1 MPDNEDRKE
10 RGSNMSDIILTAA
23 TVITMDDERP
33 RAEAIAVSG
42 NRIVAVGS
50 LAECTSALPCAQVIN
65 TGAGALLPGF
75 VEPHGHPFMSGV
87 ITEAPVRS
95 IAPWKSQSWDDVVAA
110 FHAALAET
118 DPSEPLIFSGF
129 DALLHEHPAPDAREL
144 DQIFGDRVAVITD
157 NSGHGIYFGTALM
170 KLHGW
175 DGAPPADP
183 VGGHYQR
190 NTDGSLNGRGFEVP
204 VLTEVLAPLIAGMG
218 NPLRS
223 AALFFSA
230 MARAGYT
237 SASDMSYDRQLKP
250 AYEAL
255 AAAPSCPLR
264 VSLWEMSTTESYTE
278 SEEFTVD
285 EDMLRKTGVKLWTD
299 GAVWVGT
306 GATSF
311 PYVESDA
318 TRRAAIDPTTA
329 GGTRSLNYSRQ
340 QLDVILDKAAPLGWQ
355 MAFHSN
361 GDLAVELA
369 LDAYEAALQR
379 HGLLGTDHRWRL
391 EHVGGATRA
400 QLDRAARLGV
410 HVSMSPFQYYF
421 WGDLLDG
428 HIFDHEHGS
437 QWQPFADAVA
447 SGACVSLHNDGS
459 VSPPSPL
466 TNIQTVTARRTR
478 AGNVHGAEQAITLDE
493 ALRAQTIN
501 AARTLQRDRLIG
513 SIAVGKLADFVELS
527 HDPYGIDPAR
537 LTEEISIKGTWVGGR
552 RVDLDTFLGAFLDAT
567 DTNHSSAPVA
577 PIKHCC

>member
-1 MPDNEDRKE
+1 
-10 RGSNMSDIILTAA
+10 MSDIILTAA
-23 TVITMDDERP
+23 TVITMDDDQP
-33 RAEAIAVSG
+33 RAEAIAVSAG
-42 NRIVAVGS
+42 VIVAVGS
-50 LAECTSALPCAQVIN
+50 LAECTTALPGAELIE

-95 IAPWKSQSWDDVVAA
+95 IAPWKAQSWDDVTAA
-110 FHAALAET
+110 FQAALDET

-129 DALLHEHPAPDAREL
+129 DALLHEHPAPDAHEL
-144 DQIFGDRVAVITD
+144 DQIFGDRVAAITD
-157 NSGHGIYFGTALM
+157 NSGHGIYFGTALI

-175 DGAPPADP
+175 DSAPPADP

-190 NTDGSLNGRGFEVP
+190 NPDGTLNGRGFEVP
-204 VLTEVLAPLIAGMG
+204 ALTAVLGPLIAGMG
-218 NPLRS
+218 NPLHS
-223 AALFFSA
+223 AALFFAA

-237 SASDMSYDRQLKP
+237 STSDMSYDPQLKP

-264 VSLWEMSTTESYTE
+264 VSLWEMSTTETYSDTAT
-278 SEEFTVD
+278 FTAD
-285 EDMLRKTGVKLWTD
+285 ADMLGKTGVKLWTD

-311 PYVESDA
+311 PYVDSEA
-318 TRRAAIDPTTA
+318 TRRAAIDSATA
-329 GGTRSLNYSRQ
+329 GGTRSLNYSRE
-340 QLDVILDKAAPLGWQ
+340 QLDAILDRAAPLGWQ

-369 LDAYEAALQR
+369 LDAYEAALVR

-428 HIFDHEHGS
+428 QIFDHEHGS

-478 AGNVHGAEQAITLDE
+478 AGNVHGPGQAITLDE

-501 AARTLQRDRLIG
+501 AARTLRRDHRIG
-513 SIAVGKLADFVELS
+513 SITVGKLADFVELS
-527 HDPYGIDPAR
+527 RDPYDVDPAQ
-537 LTEEISIKGTWVGGR
+537 LIEEISVNATWIGGR
-552 RVDLDTFLGAFLDAT
+552 RIDLDVFLDA
-567 DTNHSSAPVA
+567 SSSGPSTAPVA
-577 PIKHCC
+577 PVKHCC

>member
-1 MPDNEDRKE
+1 MP
-10 RGSNMSDIILTAA
+10 DIILTAA
-23 TVITMDDERP
+23 TVITMDEDRP
-33 RAEAIAVSG
+33 RAEAVAVSEG
-42 NRIVAVGS
+42 HIVAVGS
-50 LAECTSALPCAQVIN
+50 LAECTAALPGAAVID

-95 IAPWKSQSWDDVVAA
+95 IAPWNAPSWDDVTAAFRAAVAA
-110 FHAALAET
+110 T

-129 DALLHEHPAPDAREL
+129 DALLHEHPAPDADEI
-144 DQIFGDRVAVITD
+144 DQLFGDRVAAITD

-175 DGAPPADP
+175 DSTPPADP

-190 NTDGSLNGRGFEVP
+190 HPDGTLNGRGFEVP
-204 VLTEVLAPLIAGMG
+204 ALTEVLGPLIAGMG
-218 NPLRS
+218 NPLHA
-223 AALFFSA
+223 AALFFAA

-237 SASDMSYDRQLKP
+237 STSDMSYDPQLKP

-264 VSLWEMSTTESYTE
+264 VSLWEMSTTETYTE
-278 SEEFTVD
+278 PEVFIAD

-311 PYVESDA
+311 PYVDSEA
-318 TRRAAIDPTTA
+318 TRRAAIDPATA
-329 GGTRSLNYSRQ
+329 GGARSLNYSRA
-340 QLDVILDKAAPLGWQ
+340 QLDAILDNAVPAGWQ

-361 GDLAVELA
+361 GDLAIDVA
-369 LDAYEAALQR
+369 LDAYESALGR
-379 HGLLGTDHRWRL
+379 HGLVGTDHRWRL

-400 QLDRAARLGV
+400 QLDRAAALGV

-428 HIFDHEHGS
+428 QIFDHEHGS

-478 AGNVHGAEQAITLDE
+478 AGHVHGPEQAITLDE

-501 AARTLQRDRLIG
+501 AARTLRREHRVG
-513 SIAVGKLADFVELS
+513 SIATGKLADFVELS
-527 HDPYGIDPAR
+527 KDPYDVEPAR
-537 LTEEISIKGTWVGGR
+537 IIEEISVRGTWIGGL
-552 RVDLDTFLGAFLDAT
+552 RVDLDVFLNASGD
-567 DTNHSSAPVA
+567 HSTAPVA
-577 PIKHCC
+577 PVKHCC

>member
-1 MPDNEDRKE
+1 
-10 RGSNMSDIILTAA
+10 MSDIILTAA
-23 TVITMDDERP
+23 TVITMDDGQP
-33 RAEAIAVSG
+33 RAEAIAVSAG
-42 NRIVAVGS
+42 VIVAVGS
-50 LAECTSALPCAQVIN
+50 LAECTTALPGAELIE

-95 IAPWKSQSWDDVVAA
+95 IAPWKAQSWDDVTAA
-110 FHAALAET
+110 FQAALAET

-129 DALLHEHPAPDAREL
+129 DALLHEHPAPDAHEL
-144 DQIFGDRVAVITD
+144 DQIFGDRVAAITD
-157 NSGHGIYFGTALM
+157 NSGHGIYFGTALI

-175 DGAPPADP
+175 DSAPPADP

-190 NTDGSLNGRGFEVP
+190 NPDGTLNGRGFEVP
-204 VLTEVLAPLIAGMG
+204 ALTAVLGPLIAGMG
-218 NPLRS
+218 NPLHS
-223 AALFFSA
+223 AALFFAA

-237 SASDMSYDRQLKP
+237 STSDMSYDPQLKP

-264 VSLWEMSTTESYTE
+264 VSLWEMSTTETYSDTPT
-278 SEEFTVD
+278 FTAD
-285 EDMLRKTGVKLWTD
+285 ADMLGKTGVKLWTD

-311 PYVESDA
+311 PYVDSEA
-318 TRRAAIDPTTA
+318 TRRAAIDSATA
-329 GGTRSLNYSRQ
+329 GGTRSLNYSRE
-340 QLDVILDKAAPLGWQ
+340 QLDAILDRAAPLGWQ

-369 LDAYEAALQR
+369 LDAYEAALVR

-428 HIFDHEHGS
+428 QIFDHEHGS

-478 AGNVHGAEQAITLDE
+478 AGNVHGPGQAITLDE

-501 AARTLQRDRLIG
+501 AARTLRRDHRIG
-513 SIAVGKLADFVELS
+513 SITVGKLADFVELS
-527 HDPYGIDPAR
+527 KDPYDVDPAQ
-537 LTEEISIKGTWVGGR
+537 LIEEISVNATWIGGR
-552 RVDLDTFLGAFLDAT
+552 RIDLDVFLDA
-567 DTNHSSAPVA
+567 SSSGPSTAPVA
-577 PIKHCC
+577 PVKHCC

>member
-1 MPDNEDRKE
+1 
-10 RGSNMSDIILTAA
+10 MSDIILTAA
-23 TVITMDDERP
+23 TVITMDDDQP
-33 RAEAIAVSG
+33 RAEAIAVSAG
-42 NRIVAVGS
+42 VIVAVGS
-50 LAECTSALPCAQVIN
+50 LAECTTALPGAELIE

-95 IAPWKSQSWDDVVAA
+95 IAPWKAQSWDDVTAA
-110 FHAALAET
+110 FQAALAET

-129 DALLHEHPAPDAREL
+129 DALLHEHPALDAHEL
-144 DQIFGDRVAVITD
+144 DQIFGDRVAAITD
-157 NSGHGIYFGTALM
+157 NSGHGIYFGTALI

-175 DGAPPADP
+175 DSAPPADP

-190 NTDGSLNGRGFEVP
+190 NPDGTLNGRGFEVP
-204 VLTEVLAPLIAGMG
+204 ALTAVLGPLIAGMG
-218 NPLRS
+218 NPLHS
-223 AALFFSA
+223 AALFFAA

-237 SASDMSYDRQLKP
+237 STSDMSYDPQLKP

-264 VSLWEMSTTESYTE
+264 VSLWEMSTTETYSDTPT
-278 SEEFTVD
+278 FTAD
-285 EDMLRKTGVKLWTD
+285 ADMLGKTGVKLWTD

-311 PYVESDA
+311 PYVDSEA
-318 TRRAAIDPTTA
+318 TRRAAIDSATA
-329 GGTRSLNYSRQ
+329 GGTRSLNYSRE
-340 QLDVILDKAAPLGWQ
+340 QLDAILDRAAPLGWQ

-369 LDAYEAALQR
+369 LDAYEAALVR

-428 HIFDHEHGS
+428 QIFDHEHGS

-478 AGNVHGAEQAITLDE
+478 AGNVHGPGQAITLDE

-501 AARTLQRDRLIG
+501 AARTLRRDHRIG
-513 SIAVGKLADFVELS
+513 SITVGKLADFVELS
-527 HDPYGIDPAR
+527 KDPYDVDPAQ
-537 LTEEISIKGTWVGGR
+537 LIEEISVNATWIGGR
-552 RVDLDTFLGAFLDAT
+552 RIDLDVFLDA
-567 DTNHSSAPVA
+567 SSSGPSTAPVA
-577 PIKHCC
+577 PVKHCC

>member
-1 MPDNEDRKE
+1 
-10 RGSNMSDIILTAA
+10 MSDIILTAA
-23 TVITMDDERP
+23 TVITMDDDQP
-33 RAEAIAVSG
+33 RAEAIAVSAG
-42 NRIVAVGS
+42 VIVAVGS
-50 LAECTSALPCAQVIN
+50 LAECTTALPGAELIE

-95 IAPWKSQSWDDVVAA
+95 IAPWKAQSWDDVTAA
-110 FHAALAET
+110 FQAALAET

-129 DALLHEHPAPDAREL
+129 DALLHEHPAPDAHEL
-144 DQIFGDRVAVITD
+144 DQIFGDRVAAITD
-157 NSGHGIYFGTALM
+157 NSGHGIYFGTALI

-175 DGAPPADP
+175 DSAPPADP

-190 NTDGSLNGRGFEVP
+190 NPDGTLNGRGFEVP
-204 VLTEVLAPLIAGMG
+204 ALTAVLGPLIAGMG
-218 NPLRS
+218 NPLHS
-223 AALFFSA
+223 AALFFAA

-237 SASDMSYDRQLKP
+237 STSDMSYDPQLKP

-264 VSLWEMSTTESYTE
+264 VSLWEMSTTETYSDTPT
-278 SEEFTVD
+278 FTAD
-285 EDMLRKTGVKLWTD
+285 ADMLGKTGVKLWTD

-311 PYVESDA
+311 PYVDSEA
-318 TRRAAIDPTTA
+318 TRRAAIDSATA
-329 GGTRSLNYSRQ
+329 GGTRSLNYSRE
-340 QLDVILDKAAPLGWQ
+340 QLDAILDRAAPLGWQ

-369 LDAYEAALQR
+369 LDAYEAALVR

-428 HIFDHEHGS
+428 QIFDHEHGS

-478 AGNVHGAEQAITLDE
+478 AGNVHGPGQAITLDE

-501 AARTLQRDRLIG
+501 AARTLRRDHRIG
-513 SIAVGKLADFVELS
+513 SITVGKLADFVELS
-527 HDPYGIDPAR
+527 KDPYDVDPAQ
-537 LTEEISIKGTWVGGR
+537 LIEEISVNATWIGGR
-552 RVDLDTFLGAFLDAT
+552 RIDLDVFLDA
-567 DTNHSSAPVA
+567 SSSGPSTAPVA
-577 PIKHCC
+577 PVKHCC